1 MQSKARSVSEYLA
14 SLPPDRRQT
23 LSSVREMIRR
33 RLPVGYE
40 EAMNWGMIT
49 YQVPLDRFCDTYNGQ
64 PLAYAALASQKR
76 YCSLYLSCAYQ
87 DADAREA
94 LLDAFARAGRKA
106 NMGKS
111 CIRFTKL
118 DDLPLDAIG
127 HEIARMSVA
136 SFIDAYEAARRSDA
150 GGKSARKSTR

>member
-1 MQSKARSVSEYLA
+1 
-14 SLPPDRRQT
+14 
-23 LSSVREMIRR
+23 
-33 RLPVGYE
+33 
-40 EAMNWGMIT
+40 MNWGMIA
-49 YQVPLDRFCDTYNGQ
+49 YQVPLDRFRDTYNGQ

-87 DADAREA
+87 DANTRKT

-127 HEIARMSVA
+127 REIARTSVA
-136 SFIDAYEAARRSDA
+136 SFIREYEAVRGSKAR
-150 GGKSARKSTR
+150 GKPVRKSTR